1 MKVKYRRIPY
11 ISPWAYTLVAVFC
24 GLIHGGGL
32 IHGVLIHG
40 GLKCVRIFIRNGM
53 ISTFFLKLA
62 CISMI
67 FVRHGLIH
75 GGAYTRVLKLRSKSG
90 RF

>member
-1 MKVKYRRIPY
+1 MV
-11 ISPWAYTLVAVFC
+11 VFC
-24 GLIHGGGL
+24 RLIHWGGLIHGGGL
-32 IHGVLIHG
+32 IQG
-40 GLKCVRIFIRNGM
+40 GFKSVRIFMRNGL
-53 ISTFFLKLA
+53 IGTFFLKLA

-75 GGAYTRVLKLRSKSG
+75 GEPYTPVLKLRTESG